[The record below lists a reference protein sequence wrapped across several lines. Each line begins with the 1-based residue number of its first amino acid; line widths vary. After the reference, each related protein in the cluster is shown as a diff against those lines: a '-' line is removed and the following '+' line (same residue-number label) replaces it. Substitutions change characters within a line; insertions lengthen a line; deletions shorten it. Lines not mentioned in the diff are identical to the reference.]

1 MGSPKATTNMNLST
15 IASLVLLAA
24 VGSVAYPQYNE
35 DVFPEVPDE
44 SFTEAFLMESPSK
57 KVPAPVTHPTPSED
71 PAQKYFTLAVLREVS
86 EMNALESLSTAS
98 DFSEVFLQDRPEVSL
113 KKAKHAVEM
122 VKHNARAAA
131 AQLWSMK
138 SLWNKGKALVKK
150 GKDALVD
157 QAFKAC
163 PGLVTTIMGK
173 VKGGIAA
180 LLDKA
185 AATCK
190 SEVCNKLPGI
200 LSGLS
205 SHCETLCTS
214 AATTVKDSLHKMVHD
229 KLKKMT
235 GAEKDEEVAN
245 ALCENA
251 KSYLKRL

>member
-1 MGSPKATTNMNLST
+1 MNLST

-35 DVFPEVPDE
+35 DVLPEVPDE
-44 SFTEAFLMESPSK
+44 SFTE
-57 KVPAPVTHPTPSED
+57 VPAPVTHPTPSED

-86 EMNALESLSTAS
+86 EMNALDSLSTAS

-131 AQLWSMK
+131 TQLWSWGGLMK
-138 SLWNKGKALVKK
+138 AGKEAAKNLIKK
-150 GKDALVD
+150 GKEWAVG

-163 PGLVTTIMGK
+163 PGIVTTIMGK
-173 VKGGIAA
+173 IKGGIDA

-185 AATCK
+185 EATCK
-190 SEVCNKLPGI
+190 SEVCNKLPPI
-200 LSGLS
+200 LSAFS

-214 AATTVKDSLHKMVHD
+214 AATTVHDKLHKMVHD
-229 KLKKMT
+229 KLKKMS

-245 ALCENA
+245 ALCLDA
-251 KSYLKRL
+251 KSYLQGPAPAPAPAPAPKRL